1 MFDDLGK
8 GVFSMNLAKYAPAAA
23 GDISAQLSVVLIRL
37 CCVFRVTGHSSW
49 RRGQL
54 GTKGGNAWEPKV
66 GVPMPK
72 GCSAWGQGVPSPWAE
87 THISPSLS
95 FF

>member
-1 MFDDLGK
+1 MSDDLVK

-54 GTKGGNAWEPKV
+54 GT
-66 GVPMPK
+66 
-72 GCSAWGQGVPSPWAE
+72 Q
-87 THISPSLS
+87 
-95 FF
+95 

>member
-1 MFDDLGK
+1 MSDDFGK
-8 GVFSMNLAKYAPAAA
+8 GVFSMNLAKHVPAAA

-54 GTKGGNAWEPKV
+54 GT
-66 GVPMPK
+66 
-72 GCSAWGQGVPSPWAE
+72 Q
-87 THISPSLS
+87 
-95 FF
+95 